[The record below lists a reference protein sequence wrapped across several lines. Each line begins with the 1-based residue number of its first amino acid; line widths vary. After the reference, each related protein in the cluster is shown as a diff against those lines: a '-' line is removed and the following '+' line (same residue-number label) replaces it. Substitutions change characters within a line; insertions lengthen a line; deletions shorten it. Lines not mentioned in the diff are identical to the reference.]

1 MWLTKEQ
8 IEANLKKRQ
17 ETQYKFL
24 QKVKTKQN
32 SFKKEPP
39 KKVLMYQDYLKKAK
53 AKGDIDQAD
62 YNESLYL
69 SSRYRE
75 KDVI

>member
-8 IEANLKKRQ
+8 VKEAKK
-17 ETQYKFL
+17 KL
-24 QKVKTKQN
+24 QKPTMYSTKKAPVKKGM
-32 SFKKEPP
+32 
-39 KKVLMYQDYLKKAK
+39 MYKDYLKKAK

-62 YNESLYL
+62 YNESLHL

>member
-1 MWLTKEQ
+1 MWLTQEQ
-8 IEANLKKRQ
+8 IKEAKKKR
-17 ETQYKFL
+17 KFL
-24 QKVKTKQN
+24 TKKLQKPTMYSTKKAPVKKGM
-32 SFKKEPP
+32 
-39 KKVLMYQDYLKKAK
+39 MYQDYLKKAK

-75 KDVI
+75 KDII

>member
-1 MWLTKEQ
+1 MYSTKK
-8 IEANLKKRQ
+8 APVKKGMM
-17 ETQYKFL
+17 YK
-24 QKVKTKQN
+24 
-32 SFKKEPP
+32 
-39 KKVLMYQDYLKKAK
+39 DYLKKAK

-62 YNESLYL
+62 YNESLHL